1 MKKLLLIFTGFLL
14 VFGMVSQAGA
24 LSLDLNL
31 GDSYFLV
38 INEEVD
44 GTIKNLPLLQKWL
57 HRVRGP
63 VVTKKPVGTNPNQ

>member
-1 MKKLLLIFTGFLL
+1 
-14 VFGMVSQAGA
+14 V
-24 LSLDLNL
+24 DW
-31 GDSYFLV
+31 DWR